1 MGNTL
6 GIVVDFAVE
15 SLAEIREKSQE
26 SNINAELKK
35 FEVEMN
41 HLNDISQNY
50 VSSISIPLLLK
61 ISENTI
67 YGYSDENGVYI
78 VAIYDIIQNS
88 IKIIHSADPLYIEK
102 VFHKSNH
109 DDFFVSSTSMDYTKE
124 IYHYGTEKL
133 EEWDIDS
140 RFNCKLVKSIRYFNF
155 ASISYFKAKFIQ
167 KINYIGMHYAIFLD
181 QKGSI
186 LIFNSDYKVLHVD
199 LDKNE
204 VEKKLE
210 SNFLDI
216 SVTENFIFSPK
227 NGFRNIRTNQQMEF
241 ISFRCIS
248 KNEVFLLTFNAQ
260 KSIGEIFYLHNYHID
275 PDVEPVASFSII
287 GVSDQIYFSDD
298 SEFVFILEKNKTE
311 CNLLVFSIRETKFV
325 FRKKLNGLE
334 FIPINRITLQK
345 NFVLCHN
352 SYTKLLIELLE
363 INIPIRMIPYSIHF
377 PTDVHFIFK

>member
-6 GIVVDFAVE
+6 GIVDFSVE
-15 SLAEIREKSQE
+15 SLDEIREKSQE
-26 SNINAELKK
+26 SKINTKLTKYEI
-35 FEVEMN
+35 EMN

-50 VSSISIPLLLK
+50 VNSRISIPPRLLK
-61 ISENTI
+61 IRDNTI
-67 YGYSDENGVYI
+67 YGYSYENVHI

-140 RFNCKLVKSIRYFNF
+140 RFNCKLVKSIRNFNF

-167 KINYIGMHYAIFLD
+167 KINYIGEYVDFLNQID
-181 QKGSI
+181 STLI
-186 LIFNSDYKVLHVD
+186 LNSDYKVLHVD

-325 FRKKLNGLE
+325 FRKK
-334 FIPINRITLQK
+334 FIDQEIDQITIQN
-345 NFVLCHN
+345 NFILCSC
-352 SYTKLLIELLE
+352 SYFLIDVLE
-363 INIPIRMIPYSIHF
+363 INIPIRLKPYLIHSPTDIHF
-377 PTDVHFIFK
+377 NFK